1 MGFHFEQIKEESSIF
16 FIKKKNKNK
25 NKTCINFQIVYSKLI
40 HMRLCPDMKG
50 LQTLLFFFRLRN
62 FFF

>member
-16 FIKKKNKNK
+16 FKEKKNK
-25 NKTCINFQIVYSKLI
+25 NKTCINFQIVHSKLI
-40 HMRLCPDMKG
+40 HMRLCPDLKG
-50 LQTLLFFFRLRN
+50 LQALLFFRLRN